1 MIRAGKRSKDASPA
15 PSRGSSLRGASA
27 SEAKRTVLNLENDDW
42 SDEDAPQIDVE
53 AGDEVN
59 GTEFEM
65 EDVKPLDMALVAQM
79 MNSTVRKRSPK
90 VRSSSSWS
98 SRPFLYHTG
107 LNDGH
112 F

>member
-42 SDEDAPQIDVE
+42 SDEDTPHIEVEPDNIINGID
-53 AGDEVN
+53 
-59 GTEFEM
+59 FEM
-65 EDVKPLDMALVAQM
+65 EGVKPLDMAVVAQM

-90 VRSSSSWS
+90 VRSQAYC
-98 SRPFLYHTG
+98 RP
-107 LNDGH
+107 
-112 F
+112 